1 MDIEFLIERL
11 ESYILE
17 ECPKLF
23 GMRGVNEDE
32 ASSRI
37 QQLREAIPEELTQAK
52 KLILE
57 RDSVLE
63 AAEIEAARIVAEARA
78 KAEQSATEHRLVQEA
93 RQKADT
99 LVRRAKREAAGLRSD
114 ADEYVFD
121 SLSDL
126 QAELNRLLRVV
137 ENGLQKI
144 EADREQSLQARAE
157 FR

>member
-1 MDIEFLIERL
+1 MDIDFLIERL

-17 ECPKLF
+17 ESPKLF

-32 ASSRI
+32 ASNRL
-37 QQLREAIPEELTQAK
+37 QQLREAIPDEVRQAK
-52 KLILE
+52 QILLE
-57 RDSVLE
+57 RDAVLE
-63 AAEIEAARIVAEARA
+63 AAELEAKRIVAEAHT

-144 EADREQSLQARAE
+144 EADREQSLQTRAE

>member
-1 MDIEFLIERL
+1 MDIDFLIERL

-17 ECPKLF
+17 ESPKLF

-32 ASSRI
+32 ASSRL
-37 QQLREAIPEELTQAK
+37 QQLREAIPDEVKQAK
-52 KLILE
+52 KILLE
-57 RDSVLE
+57 RDAVLE
-63 AAEIEAARIVAEARA
+63 AAELEAKRIVAEAHT

-144 EADREQSLQARAE
+144 EADREQSLQTRAE

>member
-1 MDIEFLIERL
+1 
-11 ESYILE
+11 
-17 ECPKLF
+17 
-23 GMRGVNEDE
+23 MRGVNEDE
-32 ASSRI
+32 VSSRI
-37 QQLREAIPEELTQAK
+37 RQLREAIPEELTQAK
-52 KLILE
+52 QVILQ

-63 AAEIEAARIVAEARA
+63 AAEVEAKRIVAEAHA

>member
-17 ECPKLF
+17 ESPKLF

-32 ASSRI
+32 ASVRL
-37 QQLREAIPEELTQAK
+37 QKLREAIPEEVTQAK
-52 KLILE
+52 KILLE
-57 RDSVLE
+57 RDAVLE
-63 AAEIEAARIVAEARA
+63 AAELEAKRIVAEAHT

-93 RQKADT
+93 REKAAT

-121 SLSDL
+121 SLSDF

-144 EADREQSLQARAE
+144 EADREQSLQTKAE

>member
-17 ECPKLF
+17 ESPKLF

-32 ASSRI
+32 VNSRI
-37 QQLREAIPEELTQAK
+37 QQLREAIPEELMQAK
-52 KLILE
+52 KVILE
-57 RDSVLE
+57 RDAVIE
-63 AAEIEAARIVAEARA
+63 AAEVEAKRIIAEANA

-121 SLSDL
+121 ALSDL
-126 QAELNRLLRVV
+126 QAELNRLSRVV

-144 EADREQSLQARAE
+144 EADREQSLQTRAE
-157 FR
+157 YR

>member
-32 ASSRI
+32 ASSRL
-37 QQLREAIPEELTQAK
+37 QQLREAIPEEVAQAK
-52 KLILE
+52 RILLE
-57 RDSVLE
+57 RDAVLE
-63 AAEIEAARIVAEARA
+63 AAELEAKRIVAEAHT

>member
-1 MDIEFLIERL
+1 MDIEFLIQRL

-32 ASSRI
+32 VSSRI

-52 KLILE
+52 KIILE

-63 AAEIEAARIVAEARA
+63 VAEIEAQRIVAEAHA
-78 KAEQSATEHRLVQEA
+78 KAEQSSTEHRLVQDA

-144 EADREQSLQARAE
+144 EADREQSLQERAE

>member
-23 GMRGVNEDE
+23 GVRGVNEDE
-32 ASSRI
+32 VSSRI
-37 QQLREAIPEELTQAK
+37 QQLREAIPEALTRAK
-52 KLILE
+52 TIIVE
-57 RDSVLE
+57 RDAVLE
-63 AAEIEAARIVAEARA
+63 AAEIEAKRIVAEARA

-144 EADREQSLQARAE
+144 EADREQSLQERAE